1 MWELQPKTL
10 YTFLSATEKTIK
22 DKPAA
27 VQAFVTANIEA
38 TRIMYTD
45 KAKIM
50 PILVKH
56 TGYPEKILSET
67 FDFLVK
73 NCIWDANSGL
83 GPERFNF
90 TANLMAKVGNIKEG
104 KTPKYEDIVDTT
116 FAKEGDRAARRMERP
131 GLPDGGLLGRLQSRT
146 GAALRWRRRALK
158 SRQRREGKT
167 TMSVA
172 HQVHTGALADGATGG
187 AAAAEE
193 DAVVGPAGAV
203 SLRLRR
209 ADPDRLANRRALHQS
224 DLLHL
229 SDRRSRSPST
239 TLTVSGELPYFLGQ
253 SLEVMVYGL
262 SIAILVGI
270 PLAMAMARI
279 RWLDWALD
287 LPINAL
293 YATPWSRVVPLLVL
307 WFGIYL
313 KAKIIVVFLFAVFPV
328 LINTYQ
334 GVRECDK
341 NMLEVARSFR
351 SNEWRVWQDVL
362 LPFAV
367 PYIIAGIR
375 LAIGRGLIGM
385 IIAEFYTTI
394 SGLGFMIT
402 RYANMFE
409 MDKTFVP
416 VIVLM
421 VLGVSLTT
429 VLKWVGRRIAPWSH
443 ANR

>member
-1 MWELQPKTL
+1 
-10 YTFLSATEKTIK
+10 
-22 DKPAA
+22 
-27 VQAFVTANIEA
+27 
-38 TRIMYTD
+38 
-45 KAKIM
+45 
-50 PILVKH
+50 
-56 TGYPEKILSET
+56 
-67 FDFLVK
+67 
-73 NCIWDANSGL
+73 
-83 GPERFNF
+83 
-90 TANLMAKVGNIKEG
+90 
-104 KTPKYEDIVDTT
+104 
-116 FAKEGDRAARRMERP
+116 
-131 GLPDGGLLGRLQSRT
+131 
-146 GAALRWRRRALK
+146 
-158 SRQRREGKT
+158 
-167 TMSVA
+167 
-172 HQVHTGALADGATGG
+172 
-187 AAAAEE
+187 
-193 DAVVGPAGAV
+193 
-203 SLRLRR
+203 
-209 ADPDRLANRRALHQS
+209 
-224 DLLHL
+224 
-229 SDRRSRSPST
+229 
-239 TLTVSGELPYFLGQ
+239 
-253 SLEVMVYGL
+253 MVYGL
-262 SIAILVGI
+262 GIAIVVGI
-270 PLAMAMARI
+270 PLAVAMARF

-293 YATPWSRVVPLLVL
+293 YATPLVAVVPLLVL

-351 SNEWRVWQDVL
+351 SNEWRMWQDVL

-429 VLKWVGRRIAPWSH
+429 LLKWAGRRIAPWSH